1 MKLDDVKEILA
12 NSSQEDW
19 IIDDESGSFTYKN
32 DLNLH
37 IERAEYDSCREFN
50 EPWAT
55 SHPDKHAVA
64 VDYVV
69 KYGSSFVDKKMLVS
83 VDGHRAT
90 LPLPKSINN
99 LCVTASDVNFAKIV
113 NIGDRVDEYLERSR
127 LKVEGNE

>member
-12 NSSQEDW
+12 TSSQEDW

-37 IERAEYDSCREFN
+37 IERAEYDSYREFN

-90 LPLPKSINN
+90 LPLPKAIND
-99 LCVTASDVNFAKIV
+99 LSVKASDVNFAKIV